1 MSEVDPGDLWPDVQP
16 EAARRLL
23 VAAVD
28 SFARL
33 GYHAAT
39 TRDIART
46 AGMSPAALYIHYP
59 SKSAL
64 LFEISRTGHEAT
76 MALVEQAVAAGAD
89 PVSRVRALVAEF
101 TAWHA
106 RTHTVARIV
115 QYELHALPPEEFEVV
130 AGLRRRI
137 EDTVREVIADGVAQG
152 VFQVSD
158 VRTAARALIS
168 LGVDVARWYNER
180 SGTAPEELGLRYAE
194 LVLGMLRAGTGPCPA
209 GDTDLS

>member
-1 MSEVDPGDLWPDVQP
+1 MSEAADTGGLWPDVQP

-23 VAAVD
+23 LAAVD

-33 GYHAAT
+33 GYHATT
-39 TRDIART
+39 TREIART

-59 SKSAL
+59 SKGAL
-64 LFEISRTGHEAT
+64 LFEISRTGHEDT
-76 MALVEQAVAAGAD
+76 LALVRRAAAAEQD
-89 PVSRVRALVAEF
+89 PVARVRTLVADF

-115 QYELHALPPEEFEVV
+115 QYELHALPQPQFEVV
-130 AGLRRRI
+130 AELRRRI
-137 EDTVREVIADGVAQG
+137 EETVREVIADGVAQG
-152 VFQVSD
+152 VFTVPE

-180 SGTAPEELGLRYAE
+180 SSTAPEELGRQYAE
-194 LVLGMLRAGTGPCPA
+194 LVLAMLGATRGGPQP
-209 GDTDLS
+209 